1 MLGFFYVL
9 RKSVLIILIL
19 KKVFLE
25 IEWLS
30 KVFYS
35 PREINNSVA
44 VSQKIR
50 T

>member
-1 MLGFFYVL
+1 MT
-9 RKSVLIILIL
+9 ILTL

-35 PREINNSVA
+35 RREINSSVA